1 MRKTDAA
8 EAILSLTTSRDH
20 AASIA
25 GDLVQQAPLK
35 GTIWFWGSLVGTTAS
50 LTWKAFTE
58 APLRITG
65 LGLVGLLVQ
74 IFYMILIE
82 VPLVLLRLGLAM
94 KRLTVAREPTAGFE
108 TTVNS
113 PALGIHVGLFVCL
126 VSYRTVGC
134 EASAGKRTRRVR
146 GYMGHRPHSLDTD
159 AEPYPECRP
168 DPSDFAGPWTGR
180 RCDSNRWAGRFSWSP
195 KHASSI
201 GCGLIERE

>member
-113 PALGIHVGLFVCL
+113 PAWEYTLVFLFVSFLIGRWVARRAPGKEL
-126 VSYRTVGC
+126 VVYATIWVT
-134 EASAGKRTRRVR
+134 AHILWIPVLNLIPSAGQTLPTLRDLGLDVIATAIGGLAALVGVRSMRRR
-146 GYMGHRPHSLDTD
+146 LP
-159 AEPYPECRP
+159 A
-168 DPSDFAGPWTGR
+168 A
-180 RCDSNRWAGRFSWSP
+180 
-195 KHASSI
+195 
-201 GCGLIERE
+201 